1 VVRKIYDGAFFLNP
15 RTYHGVLAYLLH
27 LHVSDNWRFVGITL
41 VQSREVGDAV
51 VGAKDRGKQV
61 DVLLVVIAV
70 ASLSV
75 ALWTWIAAAPIDR
88 EVVFLATT
96 IALVI
101 ALVLVVNVVV
111 LMMFRLQ
118 KRISH
123 LEGEISQNDAPSEEI
138 PEEQVIVVTLTN
150 TERRIINR
158 LEENEGRLTQDE
170 LRRATGFSK
179 STLSVTL
186 TTLERKSLVD
196 REVSGRTKIVT
207 LKRRVSR

>member
-1 VVRKIYDGAFFLNP
+1 
-15 RTYHGVLAYLLH
+15 
-27 LHVSDNWRFVGITL
+27 
-41 VQSREVGDAV
+41 V

-61 DVLLVVIAV
+61 DVLLVLIAV
-70 ASLSV
+70 VALSV
-75 ALWTWIAAAPIDR
+75 ALWVWIAAAPIDR

-118 KRISH
+118 KRITH
-123 LEGEISQNDAPSEEI
+123 LEGEISQNDAPSQEP

-170 LRRATGFSK
+170 LRRATGLSK

>member
-1 VVRKIYDGAFFLNP
+1 M
-15 RTYHGVLAYLLH
+15 
-27 LHVSDNWRFVGITL
+27 
-41 VQSREVGDAV
+41 
-51 VGAKDRGKQV
+51 VGATGRGKLV
-61 DVLLVVIAV
+61 DALLVVIAV
-70 ASLSV
+70 VALSV
-75 ALWTWIAAAPIDR
+75 ALWIWIAAAPIER

-101 ALVLVVNVVV
+101 ALVLVVNVVI
-111 LMMFRLQ
+111 LMIFRLQ

-123 LEGEISQNDAPSEEI
+123 LEGEISQNDAPSQET

-170 LRRATGFSK
+170 LRRATGLSK

-186 TTLERKSLVD
+186 TTLERKSLVN
-196 REVSGRTKIVT
+196 REASGRTKIVT

>member
-1 VVRKIYDGAFFLNP
+1 
-15 RTYHGVLAYLLH
+15 
-27 LHVSDNWRFVGITL
+27 
-41 VQSREVGDAV
+41 V
-51 VGAKDRGKQV
+51 VGATGRDKQV
-61 DVLLVVIAV
+61 DALLVVIAV
-70 ASLSV
+70 VALSV
-75 ALWTWIAAAPIDR
+75 ALWIWIAAAPIER

-96 IALVI
+96 IAFVI

-123 LEGEISQNDAPSEEI
+123 LEGEISQNDAPSEET
-138 PEEQVIVVTLTN
+138 PEEQVIVVTLSN

-158 LEENEGRLTQDE
+158 LEENDGRLTQDE
-170 LRRATGFSK
+170 LRRATDLSK

-186 TTLERKSLVD
+186 TTLERKSLVV
-196 REVSGRTKIVT
+196 REISGRTKIVI

>member
-1 VVRKIYDGAFFLNP
+1 M
-15 RTYHGVLAYLLH
+15 
-27 LHVSDNWRFVGITL
+27 
-41 VQSREVGDAV
+41 

-70 ASLSV
+70 VALSV
-75 ALWTWIAAAPIDR
+75 ALWVWIAAAPIDR

-118 KRISH
+118 KRITH
-123 LEGEISQNDAPSEEI
+123 LEGEISQNDAPSQEP

-170 LRRATGFSK
+170 LRRTTGLSK